1 MANLTEK
8 RFTSFSLRMPSGE
21 IQRNGRRAAGVPA
34 HTARAAGSEN
44 LQRL

>member
-21 IQRNGRRAAGVPA
+21 IQRNVSQAAGVPA
-34 HTARAAGSEN
+34 LTARAAGSED